1 MNSKRRPG
9 WRVHRGPAVG
19 AKRAWPWWPRRPQLG
34 LLRLL
39 LLLSVCALVTFPF
52 APASGAP
59 PAPWSEGIFDH
70 VRREYGEPAAE
81 RLRSLHEL
89 ILANQDLPVREKLAL
104 VNTTLNRIP
113 WATDAAHWRTED
125 YWATPLETIA
135 TFAGDCEDIAIAK
148 WIMLRHLGIPGE
160 NLRLAFVQIK
170 NTSETHMVLLYLDRV
185 DVPWEQRHIDVL
197 DNKDNEV
204 RPGRDRDDLLAFY
217 LMSGSGE
224 MVVLADEGGRR
235 QVKKIHANRKLQRL
249 DTIRQKLEANAAV
262 YRQLNDGRPL
272 IPD

>member
-1 MNSKRRPG
+1 MNSNRRPG
-9 WRVHRGPAVG
+9 WRVHRGPAAG
-19 AKRAWPWWPRRPQLG
+19 AKRAWPWWPGRPRPG

-39 LLLSVCALVTFPF
+39 LLLGVCALVTFPL
-52 APASGAP
+52 APASGTP
-59 PAPWSEGIFDH
+59 PAPWSENIFDQ
-70 VRREYGEPAAE
+70 VRHEYGEPAAQ

-89 ILANQDLPVREKLAL
+89 IRANQDLPVREKLAL
-104 VNTTLNRIP
+104 VNTTLNRVP
-113 WATDAAHWRTED
+113 WATDAALWRSED

-170 NTSETHMVLLYLDRV
+170 NTGETHMVLLYLDRV

-204 RPGRDRDDLLAFY
+204 RPGRDRDDLLALY

-224 MVVLADEGGRR
+224 LVVLADAGGRR
-235 QVKKIHANRKLQRL
+235 SVKKILANKKLQRL
-249 DTIRQKLEANAAV
+249 DAIRQKLKANAAF
-262 YRQLNDGRPL
+262 YQQLNDGRPV

>member
-1 MNSKRRPG
+1 MNSNRRPG
-9 WRVHRGPAVG
+9 WRVSRAPAMG
-19 AKRAWPWWPRRPQLG
+19 AKRAWPWWPRRPRPG

-39 LLLSVCALVTFPF
+39 PLSVCALAGFSP

-70 VRREYGEPAAE
+70 VRREYSEPAVE

-104 VNTTLNRIP
+104 VNTTLNRVP

-224 MVVLADEGGRR
+224 MVVLTDEGGRR
-235 QVKKIHANRKLQRL
+235 SVKKILANKKLQRL
-249 DTIRQKLEANAAV
+249 DAIRQKLEANATF
-262 YRQLNDGRPL
+262 YQQLNEGRPL

>member
-1 MNSKRRPG
+1 M
-9 WRVHRGPAVG
+9 HRGPAAG
-19 AKRAWPWWPRRPQLG
+19 AKRAWPWWPGRPRPD

-39 LLLSVCALVTFPF
+39 LLLCVCVLVTFPL
-52 APASGAP
+52 APASGVP

-89 ILANQDLPVREKLAL
+89 ILANQELPVREKLAL
-104 VNTTLNRIP
+104 VNTTLNRVP

-160 NLRLAFVQIK
+160 NLRLAFVQMRGSGE
-170 NTSETHMVLLYLDRV
+170 NHMVLLYLDRV
-185 DVPWEQRHIDVL
+185 DVPWEQRRVEVL

-204 RPGRDRDDLLAFY
+204 RPGQDRDDLLAFY

-249 DTIRQKLEANAAV
+249 DTIRQKLEANAAL

>member
-1 MNSKRRPG
+1 MNSNRRPG
-9 WRVHRGPAVG
+9 WRVYRGPAAG
-19 AKRAWPWWPRRPQLG
+19 AKRAWPWWPGRPSLR

-39 LLLSVCALVTFPF
+39 LLLSVCALAMFPP
-52 APASGAP
+52 APASAFV
-59 PAPWSEGIFDH
+59 PAPWSENIFDQ
-70 VRREYGEPAAE
+70 VRREYGEPAAQ
-81 RLRSLHEL
+81 RLRSLHQL
-89 ILANQDLPVREKLAL
+89 ILSNQDLPVRDKLAL

-113 WATDAAHWRTED
+113 WATDAAHWRSED

-160 NLRLAFVQIK
+160 NLRLAFVQMRGSGE
-170 NTSETHMVLLYLDRV
+170 NHMVLLYLDRV
-185 DVPWEQRHIDVL
+185 DVPWEQRRVEVL

-204 RPGRDRDDLLAFY
+204 RPGQDRDDLLAFY

-249 DTIRQKLEANAAV
+249 ETIRQKLEANAAV

>member
-1 MNSKRRPG
+1 MNTSRRPG
-9 WRVHRGPAVG
+9 WRGHRGPDVG
-19 AKRAWPWWPRRPQLG
+19 ARRPWSWWPGRPSLR
-34 LLRLL
+34 LLRLSL
-39 LLLSVCALVTFPF
+39 LLCVCALAMFPP

-59 PAPWSEGIFDH
+59 PAPWSEKIFDQ
-70 VRREYGEPAAE
+70 VRREYGEPAAQ
-81 RLRSLHEL
+81 RLRSLHQL
-89 ILANQDLPVREKLAL
+89 ILANQDLPVRDKLAL

-113 WATDAAHWRTED
+113 WATDAAHWRSED

-160 NLRLAFVQIK
+160 NLRLAFVQMRGSGE
-170 NTSETHMVLLYLDRV
+170 NHMVLLYLDRV
-185 DVPWEQRHIDVL
+185 DVPWEQRRVEVL

-204 RPGRDRDDLLAFY
+204 RPGQDRDDLLAFY

-235 QVKKIHANRKLQRL
+235 SVKKIHANRKLQRL
-249 DTIRQKLEANAAV
+249 DTIRQKLEANAAL